1 MEWNDRRHTI
11 PCMHAVPYFLQF
23 KYFWRR
29 FWVDSPKFLS
39 FGLVSEITAVILLL
53 VSKITAV
60 ILCNRGSVVDVT
72 EKVDIGAFVA
82 IK

>member
-1 MEWNDRRHTI
+1 MLGCEFND
-11 PCMHAVPYFLQF
+11 
-23 KYFWRR
+23 FWRR
-29 FWVDSPKFLS
+29 FWVDSPPKFLS
-39 FGLVSEITAVILLL
+39 FGLVSKITAVILLL

-72 EKVDIGAFVA
+72 EKVDIGAYVA